1 MLNHG
6 ATQLLSIP
14 PHERQSMSVPNSIH
28 DYLRM
33 FAGELGERILQ
44 SFPAL
49 HNAHDPVS
57 PRLATLLRK
66 PFPAQAVA
74 AMGLAKKWERDRSAA
89 VIAECGT
96 GKTLISLA
104 GLHIHSN
111 GQPFTAIVMAPGHIT
126 LKWCKEALETIP
138 RLRVFLIDGLRDRV
152 RDNSTPAGVNEV
164 KLRRGQI
171 VREGLHTTLTD
182 LRLRKNHKSA
192 RARWQQEICS
202 GPALF
207 VVGRDK
213 GKLSHFWRHAYQM
226 ARSGR
231 YLGSVVNPDT
241 GVRVQAGDRWLITAD
256 FRKARLSEVIGG
268 AGEREE
274 GADLKPRQPIYSP
287 LWQAD
292 GKRIRRVAPLDFIG
306 RYMDQ
311 WFDYAICDEAHQLAN
326 DTAQGNGLGTL
337 AACADR
343 TVILTGTLLGGYASD
358 VYNLLFRLEAGKMV
372 ARGYEWGETG
382 LRSFAETY
390 GVLERVTTI
399 EPADN
404 SCSKAR
410 VTKQIKRKPGASP
423 SLFSDFLMSLAAF
436 VSLEDISTEL
446 PPYTEQVIGVPMDA
460 PLQAAYQALEEQIKN
475 AIKEHHL
482 NHSVI
487 SVGLNALL
495 LYPDHAWNIGDLYG
509 YEYDPE
515 TQRRERF
522 LIAQPEDLDQEFVYA
537 KERRLVEIVKAELQT
552 GRRCCHVYAVYTRK
566 RDVTRRLERILTRE
580 GFRVAVLTSDVPPEK
595 REAWFAQKV
604 REGVQ
609 VTISHPKIIETGIDL
624 LNHSSLIF
632 FESGYSLHTL
642 RQASRRSWRIGQR
655 QPVRVFYL
663 HYEDTIQSS
672 CLRLMGRKLLVSL
685 AMEGKF
691 SREGL
696 QALDEDDDMLTA
708 MARELVTENGVG
720 DSAAAVWRQIQAEN
734 SNTVI
739 PATVPPAPVGEDA
752 PLTTSLVAPA
762 LTVEAAV
769 IALKFGTRPPLVRP
783 LLRRREAPPVDE
795 QFPLF

>member
-1 MLNHG
+1 M
-6 ATQLLSIP
+6 Q
-14 PHERQSMSVPNSIH
+14 

-44 SFPAL
+44 SYPAL

-66 PFPAQAVA
+66 PFPAQTVA
-74 AMGLAKKWERDRSAA
+74 AMGVAKKWERERSAA

-104 GLHIHSN
+104 AVHVHSD
-111 GQPFTAIVMAPGHIT
+111 GRPFTAIVMAPGHIT
-126 LKWCKEALETIP
+126 LKWCKEALQTIP

-152 RDNSTPAGVNEV
+152 RDSSTPCGVNEV

-202 GPALF
+202 GPAVF

-213 GKLSHFWRHAYQM
+213 GKLSHFWRHAYLI

-231 YLGSVVNPDT
+231 SLGSVVNPDT
-241 GVRVQAGDRWLITAD
+241 GMRVELGERWLISSD
-256 FRKARLSEVIGG
+256 FRKARLGETIG
-268 AGEREE
+268 ARAEKEE
-274 GADLKPRQPIYSP
+274 NADLKPRRTVYSP

-306 RYMDQ
+306 RFMPH

-358 VYNLLFRLEAGKMV
+358 VYNLLYRLEPGNMV
-372 ARGYEWGETG
+372 GHGYEWGETG

-410 VTKQIKRKPGASP
+410 VSKQIKRRPGASP
-423 SLFSDFLMSLAAF
+423 LLFSEFLMSLAAF

-446 PPYTEQVIGVPMDA
+446 PPYTEEVIGVPMDA
-460 PLQAAYQALEEQIKN
+460 PLQAAYKALEEEIKN
-475 AIKEHHL
+475 AIKQHHM
-482 NHSVI
+482 NNSVV

-495 LYPDHAWNIGDLYG
+495 LYPDHPWNIGDLYG
-509 YEYDPE
+509 YDYDPE

-537 KERRLVEIVKAELQT
+537 KERRLIEIVKAELQT

-566 RDVTRRLERILTRE
+566 RDVTRRLESILTRE
-580 GFRVAVLTSDVPPEK
+580 GIRVAVLTSDVPPEK
-595 REAWFAQKV
+595 REGWFAQKV

-609 VTISHPKIIETGIDL
+609 VTISHPKVIETGIDL
-624 LNHSSLIF
+624 LNHASLIF

-655 QPVRVFYL
+655 QSVRVFYL
-663 HYEDTIQSS
+663 HYEETMQSS

-696 QALDEDDDMLTA
+696 QSLDENDDMLTA

-720 DSAAAVWRQIQAEN
+720 ESAAQVWRQIQAEN
-734 SNTVI
+734 SSILNAATTAPE
-739 PATVPPAPVGEDA
+739 PAQLVEDA
-752 PLTTSLVAPA
+752 PLTGSLVRFP

-769 IALKFGTRPPLVRP
+769 QALKFGTPPPSMRTP
-783 LLRRREAPPVDE
+783 TRRREVPPLDL

>member
-1 MLNHG
+1 M
-6 ATQLLSIP
+6 
-14 PHERQSMSVPNSIH
+14 
-28 DYLRM
+28 
-33 FAGELGERILQ
+33 GE
-44 SFPAL
+44 
-49 HNAHDPVS
+49 H
-57 PRLATLLRK
+57 
-66 PFPAQAVA
+66 
-74 AMGLAKKWERDRSAA
+74 W
-89 VIAECGT
+89 
-96 GKTLISLA
+96 
-104 GLHIHSN
+104 
-111 GQPFTAIVMAPGHIT
+111 
-126 LKWCKEALETIP
+126 
-138 RLRVFLIDGLRDRV
+138 
-152 RDNSTPAGVNEV
+152 
-164 KLRRGQI
+164 
-171 VREGLHTTLTD
+171 LT
-182 LRLRKNHKSA
+182 
-192 RARWQQEICS
+192 
-202 GPALF
+202 
-207 VVGRDK
+207 
-213 GKLSHFWRHAYQM
+213 
-226 ARSGR
+226 
-231 YLGSVVNPDT
+231 
-241 GVRVQAGDRWLITAD
+241 TAD
-256 FRKARLSEVIGG
+256 FRKARLSEVVGG
-268 AGEREE
+268 AGEEDD
-274 GADLKPRQPIYSP
+274 GAYLKPRRPIYSP

-306 RYMDQ
+306 RYMPN

-372 ARGYEWGETG
+372 GHGYEWGETG

-390 GVLERVTTI
+390 GVLERITTI

-410 VTKQIKRKPGASP
+410 TTKQIKRRPGASP
-423 SLFSDFLMSLAAF
+423 LLFSEFLMSLAAF

-446 PPYTEQVIGVPMDA
+446 PPYTEEVIGVPMDA
-460 PLQAAYQALEEQIKN
+460 PLQSAYKRLEEDIKD
-475 AIKEHHL
+475 AIQQHHM
-482 NHSVI
+482 NHSVV

-495 LYPDHAWNIGDLYG
+495 LYPDHPWNIGDLYG

-522 LIAQPEDLDQEFVYA
+522 LIAQPEDLGQEFVYA
-537 KERRLVEIVKAELQT
+537 KERRLIEIVKAELQT

-566 RDVTRRLERILTRE
+566 RDVTRRLESILARE
-580 GFRVAVLTSDVPPEK
+580 GIRVAVLTSDVPPEK
-595 REAWFAQKV
+595 REGWFTQRL

-609 VTISHPKIIETGIDL
+609 VTISHPKIIETGMDL
-624 LNHSSLIF
+624 LSHPSLIF

-663 HYEDTIQSS
+663 HYEETMQSS

-696 QALDEDDDMLTA
+696 QSLDEGDDMLTA

-720 DSAAAVWRQIQAEN
+720 ESAAATWRQIQAEM
-734 SNTVI
+734 SNALI
-739 PATVPPAPVGEDA
+739 PATITPESEPVVEDA
-752 PLTTSLVAPA
+752 PLMTPLVTPT

-769 IALKFGTRPPLVRP
+769 KTLKFGARPAWVRPP
-783 LLRRREAPPVDE
+783 LRRRETPLDI